1 VKTLKC
7 FSNIQLVTS
16 KKKSN
21 IFFILFILGL
31 SFVSGKIILPA
42 GAPTDLK
49 DSCLNVRIQEDR
61 VCSGAL
67 PCVPNIIE
75 SFVKKGVKL
84 EKPGVISYKMPFDG
98 KEGVSYVVLATL
110 NVGWCKND
118 GEWIRPGDYNSVTSS
133 QFTGPKAGSSME
145 VDVDLEGYKTD
156 VKPTLGELNTYEKNY
171 KVLLNY
177 NTFLWCSVLNLMK
190 FDLL

>member
-1 VKTLKC
+1 
-7 FSNIQLVTS
+7 
-16 KKKSN
+16 
-21 IFFILFILGL
+21 
-31 SFVSGKIILPA
+31 LPA

-67 PCVPNIIE
+67 PCAPNIIE
-75 SFVKKGVKL
+75 SFLKKGVKL

-118 GEWIRPGDYNSVTSS
+118 GEWIRRGDYNSVTSS
-133 QFTGPKAGSSME
+133 QFTGPKAGSSIK